1 MLLRRH
7 FQVPPNSVFSIY
19 NVLCM
24 CFALKGHRYI
34 TLMLTL
40 LFFLPLTHY
49 DKSQTKE
56 IL

>member
-19 NVLCM
+19 HVLCK
-24 CFALKGHRYI
+24 CSTLKGNGYI

-49 DKSQTKE
+49 HKSQTKE

>member
-24 CFALKGHRYI
+24 CSTLKGNRCI
-34 TLMLTL
+34 TLVLTL
-40 LFFLPLTHY
+40 LFFLRLTQYH
-49 DKSQTKE
+49 KSQTKE